1 MIYISIP
8 VHEKPEVVVN
18 QMQNFAR
25 YLPEAKVVL
34 HVSKGAKFSVNELE
48 NVLKNE
54 NVSHVLVNPTQV
66 ETKWGSIIQA
76 HLANI
81 RYIIQQGDAEKVIFH
96 SSNDM
101 LIMDGLSEYLQDKKN
116 IFHLR
121 KCTSDSLWWVARR
134 ALKDNEISTFFN
146 NEIYASQIEGSMYDI
161 SLLKSLV
168 HNIDNRDLILDS
180 EFFYP
185 REEVIFSS
193 FACKEDIKPDGL
205 PYVYSEIHN
214 FDRCF
219 FKYIEVFMGSE
230 DYKQLFNY
238 LPGIGIDYLKMYVSK
253 VIDFFKSYKI
263 ELAGLTTVYNFDR
276 RYNQYI
282 KPIDAI
288 KYLSKL
294 RNEDFELFYDGF
306 SSYLA
311 KKYEID
317 NITQKELVYILRYY
331 FKKYGIKDHG
341 ISTLDPTTNVH
352 DKLHIYSVLKRT
364 DDLRRLIKK
373 EVLIYANSL
382 RLHHYAMSETFDR
395 IRPKV
400 KDKYTDNFNITDHVY
415 VSQYDSDR

>member
-219 FKYIEVFMGSE
+219 FKYIEVF
-230 DYKQLFNY
+230 KFIAKRNCLFGKFFRRLLSYTLTVLNKDHINISLIKSILDRKY
-238 LPGIGIDYLKMYVSK
+238 PGVKEIILNDSLSLKW
-253 VIDFFKSYKI
+253 I
-263 ELAGLTTVYNFDR
+263 VYDNHSLFGVKRVKRDLSDPVR
-276 RYNQYI
+276 KFISSRYI
-282 KPIDAI
+282 KI
-288 KYLSKL
+288 
-294 RNEDFELFYDGF
+294 
-306 SSYLA
+306 
-311 KKYEID
+311 
-317 NITQKELVYILRYY
+317 
-331 FKKYGIKDHG
+331 
-341 ISTLDPTTNVH
+341 
-352 DKLHIYSVLKRT
+352 
-364 DDLRRLIKK
+364 
-373 EVLIYANSL
+373 
-382 RLHHYAMSETFDR
+382 
-395 IRPKV
+395 
-400 KDKYTDNFNITDHVY
+400 
-415 VSQYDSDR
+415 

>member
-34 HVSKGAKFSVNELE
+34 HVSKDAKFSVNELE
-48 NVLKNE
+48 DVLKKA
-54 NVSHVLVNPTQV
+54 NVSHALVNPTQV

-121 KCTSDSLWWVARR
+121 KCTSDSLWWVSRKAV
-134 ALKDNEISTFFN
+134 KDFSVSGFFKDKL
-146 NEIYASQIEGSMYDI
+146 YASQIEGSMYDI

-193 FACKEDIKPDGL
+193 FACKEDIEPDGL
-205 PYVYSEIHN
+205 PYIYSEIHE
-214 FDRCF
+214 FDKRF
-219 FKYIEVFMGSE
+219 FKYIEVFKFIAKRNCFLGKMFRRLLSDTLAILNKNHINILLIKNILGRRFPTEKNFFLNDALSLKWIVY
-230 DYKQLFNY
+230 DNHFLF
-238 LPGIGIDYLKMYVSK
+238 
-253 VIDFFKSYKI
+253 
-263 ELAGLTTVYNFDR
+263 
-276 RYNQYI
+276 
-282 KPIDAI
+282 
-288 KYLSKL
+288 
-294 RNEDFELFYDGF
+294 
-306 SSYLA
+306 
-311 KKYEID
+311 
-317 NITQKELVYILRYY
+317 
-331 FKKYGIKDHG
+331 GIKRVKRDLNDPVREF
-341 ISTLDPTTNVH
+341 ISTR
-352 DKLHIYSVLKRT
+352 HIK
-364 DDLRRLIKK
+364 
-373 EVLIYANSL
+373 N
-382 RLHHYAMSETFDR
+382 
-395 IRPKV
+395 
-400 KDKYTDNFNITDHVY
+400 
-415 VSQYDSDR
+415 

>member
-48 NVLKNE
+48 DVLKKANIS
-54 NVSHVLVNPTQV
+54 NALVNPKQV

-219 FKYIEVFMGSE
+219 FKYIEVF
-230 DYKQLFNY
+230 KFIAKRNCLFGKFFRRLLSYTLTVLNKDHINISLIKSILDRKY
-238 LPGIGIDYLKMYVSK
+238 PGGKEIILNDSLSLKW
-253 VIDFFKSYKI
+253 I
-263 ELAGLTTVYNFDR
+263 VYDSRSLFGVKRVKRDLNDPVRKFISSR
-276 RYNQYI
+276 YI
-282 KPIDAI
+282 KI
-288 KYLSKL
+288 
-294 RNEDFELFYDGF
+294 
-306 SSYLA
+306 
-311 KKYEID
+311 
-317 NITQKELVYILRYY
+317 
-331 FKKYGIKDHG
+331 
-341 ISTLDPTTNVH
+341 
-352 DKLHIYSVLKRT
+352 
-364 DDLRRLIKK
+364 
-373 EVLIYANSL
+373 
-382 RLHHYAMSETFDR
+382 
-395 IRPKV
+395 
-400 KDKYTDNFNITDHVY
+400 
-415 VSQYDSDR
+415 

>member
-34 HVSKGAKFSVNELE
+34 HVSKDAKFSVNELE
-48 NVLKNE
+48 DVLKKA
-54 NVSHVLVNPTQV
+54 NVSHALVNPTQV

-121 KCTSDSLWWVARR
+121 KCTSDSLWWVSRKAV
-134 ALKDNEISTFFN
+134 KDFSVSGFFKDKL
-146 NEIYASQIEGSMYDI
+146 YASQIEGSMYDI

-205 PYVYSEIHN
+205 PYIYSEIHE
-214 FDRCF
+214 FDKRF
-219 FKYIEVFMGSE
+219 FKYIEVFKFIAKRNCFLGKMFRRLLSDTLAILNKNHINILLIKNILGRRFPTEKKIFLNDALSLKWIVY
-230 DYKQLFNY
+230 DNHFLF
-238 LPGIGIDYLKMYVSK
+238 
-253 VIDFFKSYKI
+253 
-263 ELAGLTTVYNFDR
+263 
-276 RYNQYI
+276 
-282 KPIDAI
+282 
-288 KYLSKL
+288 
-294 RNEDFELFYDGF
+294 
-306 SSYLA
+306 
-311 KKYEID
+311 
-317 NITQKELVYILRYY
+317 
-331 FKKYGIKDHG
+331 GIKRVKRDLNDPVREF
-341 ISTLDPTTNVH
+341 ISTR
-352 DKLHIYSVLKRT
+352 HIK
-364 DDLRRLIKK
+364 
-373 EVLIYANSL
+373 N
-382 RLHHYAMSETFDR
+382 
-395 IRPKV
+395 
-400 KDKYTDNFNITDHVY
+400 
-415 VSQYDSDR
+415 

>member
-219 FKYIEVFMGSE
+219 FKYIEVF
-230 DYKQLFNY
+230 KFIAKRNCLFGKFFRRLLSYTLTVLNKDHINISLIKSILDRKY
-238 LPGIGIDYLKMYVSK
+238 PGGKEIILNDSLSLKW
-253 VIDFFKSYKI
+253 I
-263 ELAGLTTVYNFDR
+263 VYDSHSLFGVKRVKRDLNDPVRKFISSR
-276 RYNQYI
+276 YI
-282 KPIDAI
+282 KI
-288 KYLSKL
+288 
-294 RNEDFELFYDGF
+294 
-306 SSYLA
+306 
-311 KKYEID
+311 
-317 NITQKELVYILRYY
+317 
-331 FKKYGIKDHG
+331 
-341 ISTLDPTTNVH
+341 
-352 DKLHIYSVLKRT
+352 
-364 DDLRRLIKK
+364 
-373 EVLIYANSL
+373 
-382 RLHHYAMSETFDR
+382 
-395 IRPKV
+395 
-400 KDKYTDNFNITDHVY
+400 
-415 VSQYDSDR
+415 

>member
-168 HNIDNRDLILDS
+168 HNIDKRDLILDS

-205 PYVYSEIHN
+205 PYVFSEIHN

-219 FKYIEVFMGSE
+219 FKYIEVF
-230 DYKQLFNY
+230 KFIAKRNCLFGKLFRRLLSYTLTLLNKDHINISLIKSILDRKY
-238 LPGIGIDYLKMYVSK
+238 PGVKEIILNDSLSLKW
-253 VIDFFKSYKI
+253 I
-263 ELAGLTTVYNFDR
+263 VYDNHSLFGVKRVKRDLSDPVR
-276 RYNQYI
+276 KFISSRYI
-282 KPIDAI
+282 KI
-288 KYLSKL
+288 
-294 RNEDFELFYDGF
+294 
-306 SSYLA
+306 
-311 KKYEID
+311 
-317 NITQKELVYILRYY
+317 
-331 FKKYGIKDHG
+331 
-341 ISTLDPTTNVH
+341 
-352 DKLHIYSVLKRT
+352 
-364 DDLRRLIKK
+364 
-373 EVLIYANSL
+373 
-382 RLHHYAMSETFDR
+382 
-395 IRPKV
+395 
-400 KDKYTDNFNITDHVY
+400 
-415 VSQYDSDR
+415 